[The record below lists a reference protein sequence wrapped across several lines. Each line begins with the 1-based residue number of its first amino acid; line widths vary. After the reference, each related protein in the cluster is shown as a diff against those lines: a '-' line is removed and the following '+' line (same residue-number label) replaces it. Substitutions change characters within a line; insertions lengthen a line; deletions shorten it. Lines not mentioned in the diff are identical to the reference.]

1 MVKLPFFIRDLATES
16 RISKATL
23 NAVVYLTDCFAM
35 YADLHLEDEA
45 DYYANIIEENWPSL
59 LV

>member
-1 MVKLPFFIRDLATES
+1 MAKIPFFIRDLATES

-23 NAVVYLTDCFAM
+23 DAVVCLTDYFTM